1 MCRRASLELRYDVI
15 VFENLRFRP
24 PIHTSTIS
32 LRTGERIWKSP
43 FSVPEIAGYVWTIA
57 VFEYKGPRNYDTWNI
72 GKILIEPEM
81 LLRINGI
88 WTNVKKS
95 FIFLANSHNI
105 HGESVGSMKSC
116 FVAFTCSTLSKAFQ
130 SNPKQFSFHNIQF
143 VPKNSTITS
152 STISSFRQLGVK
164 QSYCTKLPHYIK
176 GSPHQPIYNI
186 CVSFK
191 LGFHSARKT
200 TQTLFIIFNQT
211 SRYGEWHSTLS
222 IMLQAPM
229 PVHER
234 LDCCYL
240 KQGSNNFCHEFTVP
254 INGFLETGRELRLLN
269 K

>member
-176 GSPHQPIYNI
+176 GSPPPTNLQYLCKFQTRFSLCTKNYPDAFYNFQ
-186 CVSFK
+186 S
-191 LGFHSARKT
+191 
-200 TQTLFIIFNQT
+200 
-211 SRYGEWHSTLS
+211 
-222 IMLQAPM
+222 
-229 PVHER
+229 
-234 LDCCYL
+234 D
-240 KQGSNNFCHEFTVP
+240 FT
-254 INGFLETGRELRLLN
+254 IWRMT
-269 K
+269 